1 MNFPGVNSATFIED
15 IFLLT
20 QTRLHQQPLYISVLL
35 KASVSQLCIRTK
47 KKKDLVM
54 KIALIYMKSKL
65 TIKL

>member
-47 KKKDLVM
+47 KKDLVM